1 MLHDG
6 RHVDRIR
13 TNRVTL
19 DIQGRTLIV
28 LNPQGVSLRR
38 SGALETI
45 RSVADGRAVVVV
57 ETEYAGHA
65 GDYCRA
71 HAKDFDKVI
80 AVGGDGMLMDVVN
93 GVLNADVA
101 VAPYPAGTGCDFV
114 KAAPGYPAS
123 LQQLLASQT
132 SMPID
137 LGRVTF
143 DDDSTQYFIT
153 EAGVGLDAAS
163 VRYIPGWLRGVSS
176 KWAYDIGALRAVLW
190 YQPFQARVMLDDE
203 PLEFERLHLLAVCS
217 APFFGDGMP
226 IAPDAKID
234 DGQFH
239 VYAVGNVSKMEIIRN
254 LTALRKGKHI
264 EHPKAVYRA
273 CRRVEIE
280 ADRPLEMCF
289 DGDLVTRTPHTWEI
303 QPGRLK
309 LVVPKENGSAS

>member
-1 MLHDG
+1 MGQNSLTGINH
-6 RHVDRIR
+6 
-13 TNRVTL
+13 VTL
-19 DIQGRTLIV
+19 DIHGRTLIV

-38 SGALETI
+38 SSALETI
-45 RSVADGRAVVVV
+45 HSVADGQQVVLL

-65 GDYCRA
+65 GDYCRE
-71 HAKDFDKVI
+71 HAANFDKVI

-93 GVLNADVA
+93 GALDADVA
-101 VAPYPAGTGCDFV
+101 VAPYPAGTACDFV

-123 LQQLLASQT
+123 LQQLLASRT
-132 SMPID
+132 TTPVD

-143 DDDSTQYFIT
+143 DDGASQYFVT

-163 VRYIPGWLRGVSS
+163 VRYIPGWLRRVSS
-176 KWAYDIGALRAVLW
+176 KRAYDVGALRAVLW
-190 YQPFQARVMLDDE
+190 FQPFQARVTLDDQ
-203 PLEFERLHLLAVCS
+203 PYEFERLHLLAVCS

-226 IAPDAKID
+226 VAPDAKID

-239 VYAVGNVSKMEIIRN
+239 VYAAGNVSKFEVIRN

-264 EHPKAVYRA
+264 EHPKSVYRA

-289 DGDLVTRTPHTWEI
+289 DGDLVTRTPRTWEI

-309 LVVPKENGSAS
+309 LIVPV